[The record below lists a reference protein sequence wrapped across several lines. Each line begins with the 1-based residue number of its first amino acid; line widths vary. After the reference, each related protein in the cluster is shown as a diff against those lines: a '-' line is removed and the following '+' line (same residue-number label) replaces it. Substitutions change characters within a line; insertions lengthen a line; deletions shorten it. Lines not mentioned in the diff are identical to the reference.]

1 MMKKGDFGATPKG
14 KKHSNVSKQGYGL
27 YQLLPRWSFV
37 KCDMQ
42 NEKWG
47 ISQMVHGWY
56 STGEDGVVWT
66 RYIMNWAL

>member
-14 KKHSNVSKQGYGL
+14 KKHSNVSKQGDGL

-42 NEKWG
+42 HEKWG
-47 ISQMVHGWY
+47 IS
-56 STGEDGVVWT
+56 
-66 RYIMNWAL
+66 